1 MCRRASIATV
11 RRDLPDR
18 PGLAATRGKAS
29 WSWPGPRPVT
39 TPGRP
44 AALVSADRLR
54 RVDDVGCLP

>member
-11 RRDLPDR
+11 RRDLLTA
-18 PGLAATRGKAS
+18 GLAATRGKAS

-44 AALVSADRLR
+44 AALVSADRLW
-54 RVDDVGCLP
+54 RVDDVGYLP